1 MARISSFT
9 GMGMASPSKSARRGA
24 VKMRGFAL

>member
-9 GMGMASPSKSARRGA
+9 GMGMASPSKSARRGR
-24 VKMRGFAL
+24 VKMRGFA